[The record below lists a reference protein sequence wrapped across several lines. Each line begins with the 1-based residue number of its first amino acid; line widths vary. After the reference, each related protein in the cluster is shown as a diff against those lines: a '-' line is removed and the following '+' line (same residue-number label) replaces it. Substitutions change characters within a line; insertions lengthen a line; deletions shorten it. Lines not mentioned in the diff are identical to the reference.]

1 MLPPWSELP
10 TPLDFDKKKGSKS
23 PLPSTQAAPSSFTLS
38 TAPVLKRTSAAN
50 SIKRQS
56 SLSIPTKVKKR
67 HSGIGVASSLGR
79 LFKILA
85 DFFLLAGRTE
95 DATVWYTESLQY
107 LKSQDV
113 IWHASALEGLATV
126 SVLDAWSAGQGLV
139 SFRLLRPIHV
149 VSKFDF
155 KFRITP
161 FPPQL
166 SRSRGRM

>member
-23 PLPSTQAAPSSFTLS
+23 PLPSAQVAPSSFTLS

-50 SIKRQS
+50 SVKRQS

-126 SVLDAWSAGQGLV
+126 LVLDAWSAGQGLV
-139 SFRLLRPIHV
+139 SFHPLRPFHV
-149 VSKFDF
+149 VSTFV
-155 KFRITP
+155 FRIAR

-166 SRSRGRM
+166 SGSRGRM